1 MDHRKKRILF
11 AAGPTPEVAA
21 LKLEFMARNGGYWEA
36 YLADSGLDA
45 LDYLAEF
52 ECHAVV
58 TDLRLEDMTGVQVLN
73 QVARQHVRAQRILL
87 ADPGDLQS
95 LLRCVGGVHQFLTKP
110 CVARRVE
117 LVLERMQ
124 KLDGW
129 LPSLNVQEIAG
140 KLPRMPSPSS
150 SYNELAAELELP
162 APRREVVADLLA
174 HDPAMTA
181 KLLQLVNSAAY
192 GDPVDQSDPM
202 AAFASQGLDTIKG
215 LLRLAHQYSHFSA
228 VQNSGFSPIKLW
240 AHSRRVSRL
249 AGWIAAEEQ
258 TDPALIQ
265 PAITA
270 GLLHDIGKVA
280 IAANLP
286 RKFNEAQ
293 FHARASKVSI
303 WVAEQQQFGATH
315 SEVGGWLMCVW
326 GLPLPVVEAV
336 MLHHHPARQNS
347 KRFTPLTAVHAANAI
362 AKATSLSQAA
372 ELVDMGYLDSVKLRH
387 RLAHWWDI
395 CRQHEVREAAA
406 SLPT

>member
-1 MDHRKKRILF
+1 MGL
-11 AAGPTPEVAA
+11 
-21 LKLEFMARNGGYWEA
+21 
-36 YLADSGLDA
+36 SG
-45 LDYLAEF
+45 
-52 ECHAVV
+52 VV
-58 TDLRLEDMTGVQVLN
+58 RRYKFHLR
-73 QVARQHVRAQRILL
+73 QRFGR
-87 ADPGDLQS
+87 PS
-95 LLRCVGGVHQFLTKP
+95 E
-110 CVARRVE
+110 RRVLDVGSGHRPHE
-117 LVLERMQ
+117 DATHLV
-124 KLDGW
+124 
-129 LPSLNVQEIAG
+129 
-140 KLPRMPSPSS
+140 
-150 SYNELAAELELP
+150 
-162 APRREVVADLLA
+162 DLLPE
-174 HDPAMTA
+174 D
-181 KLLQLVNSAAY
+181 
-192 GDPVDQSDPM
+192 D
-202 AAFASQGLDTIKG
+202 
-215 LLRLAHQYSHFSA
+215 SA
-228 VQNSGFSPIKLW
+228 VQNSGFSPLTLW
-240 AHSRRVSRL
+240 EHSRRVSRL
-249 AGWIAAEEQ
+249 AGWIAAEEE

-293 FHARASKVSI
+293 FHARASKVTG